1 MEEFPH
7 FEGVEYCPSWLPYLN
22 QIHPE
27 SSFQKGKIMVNEGLF
42 SPL

>member
-7 FEGVEYCPSWLPYLN
+7 FEGVEYVASVPN

-42 SPL
+42 SLL